1 MKFKNETFLLFSG
14 AALLAAS
21 VFSLVQTQ
29 MNISLALN
37 QFHNKLF
44 DYLCYFGTHAG
55 DGLFA
60 ITLGLILL
68 FTRFHS
74 GILVLLAYAFS
85 SGLTQILKHLVFD
98 DVHRPLWHLER
109 LSDVMYYLPPGAE
122 HVYNNSFPS
131 GHTTTA
137 FAIFSMLSFITENKF
152 YKGLFFAAA
161 IIVAFSRVYLLQHFL
176 VDTMAGASIGL
187 LFSIFIYFHLY
198 QKSHLNFLVNLKLK
212 K

>member
-1 MKFKNETFLLFSG
+1 MKFKNEIFITLTG

-29 MNISLALN
+29 MNISLGLN

-60 ITLGLILL
+60 ITLGVILL

-85 SGLTQILKHLVFD
+85 SGLTQILKRLVFD
-98 DVHRPLWHLER
+98 DVHRPLWHLEK
-109 LSDVMYYLPPGAE
+109 LSGVIYYIPQGAE
-122 HVYNNSFPS
+122 HIYNNSFPS

-137 FAIFSMLSFITENKF
+137 FAVFSVLSFITENKV
-152 YKGLFFAAA
+152 YKGLYFVAA
-161 IIVAFSRVYLLQHFL
+161 IFVAFSRVYLLQHFM

-187 LFSIFIYFHLY
+187 LFSILIYFHLY
-198 QKSHLNFLVNLKLK
+198 QKSHLNFLLNLKPK